1 MKLKVSTIKG
11 QEHSGDGKGR
21 GGQSRRGEGGEGGDR
36 RSGLFNQSFV
46 GWEKK
51 EKEVQG
57 RVRGHKKGGFLL
69 DLGWREGKPPWGPRF
84 CPHQQI

>member
-11 QEHSGDGKGR
+11 QEHSGDGEGR

-51 EKEVQG
+51 G
-57 RVRGHKKGGFLL
+57 
-69 DLGWREGKPPWGPRF
+69 EGSTRKS
-84 CPHQQI
+84 QET